1 MSKKNLLN
9 EATVRRFMKL
19 ANMEPLTSPF
29 VDRLNEMGAY
39 DAPGDRDQ
47 DTMEEDRPYTAKK
60 EPPGDLRRGARKRG
74 GEGTL
79 AKTPG
84 HGRVDYVNEDE
95 EEERELHA
103 TEDELGD
110 EDRVADE
117 EGAELDALA
126 DEPVGEDAALEPE
139 VRARVEDALAGALE
153 ALAVELGDTLGVEL
167 DVETAPEEAEMEVDI
182 EAGEVELPGGEE
194 EEVVD
199 VEAGAEVESDEE
211 ELALEG
217 VEVVDDSALINEV
230 AKRVTARLVKAMAAK
245 K

>member
-9 EATVRRFMKL
+9 EATIRRFMKL

-29 VDRLNEMGAY
+29 VGRLNEMGAY
-39 DAPGDRDQ
+39 SD
-47 DTMEEDRPYTAKK
+47 
-60 EPPGDLRRGARKRG
+60 
-74 GEGTL
+74 
-79 AKTPG
+79 
-84 HGRVDYVNEDE
+84 DE
-95 EEERELHA
+95 EELQ
-103 TEDELGD
+103 EDDAADDDWGGDKGD
-110 EDRVADE
+110 ESEDDPGHVDYE
-117 EGAELDALA
+117 GDEGATPEVEVDALE

-153 ALAVELGDTLGVEL
+153 ALAAELGDTLGVEL
-167 DVETAPEEAEMEVDI
+167 DVETAPEEEEMEVDV
-182 EAGEVELPGGEE
+182 EAGEVELPGGGE

-199 VEAGAEVESDEE
+199 VEAGAEVEADEE

-230 AKRVTARLVKAMAAK
+230 AKRVTARLAKALAAK